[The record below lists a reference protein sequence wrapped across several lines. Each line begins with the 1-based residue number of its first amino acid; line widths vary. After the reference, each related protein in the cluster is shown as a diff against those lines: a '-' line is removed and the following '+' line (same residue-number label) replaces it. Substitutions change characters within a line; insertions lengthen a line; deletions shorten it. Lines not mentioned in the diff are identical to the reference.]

1 MFRNYNDC
9 HSVISSVVLF
19 TSVIL
24 LSCSNESGQGGLV
37 KNSSVQV
44 IAWKVGATHPA
55 NSSVYMALE
64 DLAKKV
70 SELSNGRLVLET
82 YPADA
87 IVPSTETYP
96 SLVNGVFDAALF
108 FGTSIEGRNSA
119 WSLANHTPM
128 GFEDRDAIQMWY
140 YTDDGIE
147 MINELSAK
155 DNVKVEPF
163 VAQGMEMGMFCREP
177 VRSLADLEGK
187 KLRIGPGP
195 HTAVFRKFGVETLA
209 LAYQETYSGLDRGVI
224 DCAEWDVPFSNYQMK
239 LHEVGPYLLYPAW
252 WQPSAISLIGTSQ
265 ESYEKLPKD
274 LKAIWDTT
282 VREIGLEW
290 SLKSKVLDIEKMELM
305 SKELKEINTIPPEE
319 MEKIKVAV
327 KDVLAEYASKN
338 PEYKKIWESQQ
349 SFREKYNKFP
359 ALFRFPQE

>member
-1 MFRNYNDC
+1 MFRNY
-9 HSVISSVVLF
+9 SVFSALVFFASI
-19 TSVIL
+19 II
-24 LSCSNESGQGGLV
+24 LSCSNESRQGGEV
-37 KNSSVQV
+37 NNFSGQV
-44 IAWKVGATHPA
+44 ITWKVGSTHPT

-70 SELSNGRLVLET
+70 AELSNGRLVLKT
-82 YPADA
+82 YPAGA
-87 IVPSTETYP
+87 IVPATETYP

-108 FGTSIEGRNSA
+108 FGTWIEGRNSA

-140 YTDDGIE
+140 YTDDGIKV
-147 MINELSAK
+147 INELSAK

-163 VAQGMEMGMFCREP
+163 VAQGMEMGMFCRKP
-177 VRSLADLEGK
+177 VRSLADLKGK

-195 HTAVFRKFGVETLA
+195 HVAVFREFGVETLA

-224 DCAEWDVPFSNYQMK
+224 DCAEWDVPFSNYEMK

-252 WQPSAISLIGTSQ
+252 WQPSAISLVGTSQ
-265 ESYEKLPKD
+265 KSYDKLPKD

-290 SLKSKVLDIEKMELM
+290 SLKSKELDIEKMELM
-305 SKELKEINTIPPEE
+305 SKELKEINAFSPEE
-319 MEKIKVAV
+319 MKQIRAAV
-327 KDVLAEYASKN
+327 KNVLAEYASKN
-338 PEYKKIWESQQ
+338 PDYKKILESQQ

-359 ALFRFPQE
+359 ALFRFPKE